1 MSIAYRFLCLA
12 CVGVGVGVAAAPP
25 AAGQVR
31 LDRADPTIVE
41 QALPRP
47 APLPTDAPTAKVE
60 PRPLVTGG
68 IAPVTG
74 MIAAVVVEG
83 ADPGEAG
90 SFTPAYTG
98 LIGRE
103 LTVADLTDLAG
114 RIADIAR
121 RNGYPF
127 ASASVPPQRVNNGIL
142 RVSLDVGKIDAVRVI
157 GARSAAADAIL
168 NKALIT
174 GRPTRR
180 TSLEQALLLVGDLP
194 GTRVT
199 NSRFVRQNG
208 FGILL
213 VTIEADRASA
223 YAQLDN
229 RGSREIGPIRSTVLG
244 NVRSLLQ
251 SGDELGIVLAQTPIE
266 ASEFV
271 FLRGRYSAP
280 VDSAGSM
287 LSVSA
292 SYGRSHPG
300 ASLRRLDVIG
310 RSADVAVSYTRPV
323 MRSRAASLWTGAE
336 FRAVSIKQTL
346 LDRPLRDDR
355 LATLTGTLN
364 GFVKAGP
371 GVLRGEV
378 SAVAGLPLD
387 GVTHEGD
394 ARTSRADG
402 DARFVTLGYAVD
414 WTVQVTKPISIV
426 VASAGQLASRPL
438 LATAEIGLGGPA
450 FARGYDY
457 AERTGDE
464 GIMGSLELRA
474 DAGRV
479 VPGFINRLQVYT
491 FLDGG
496 RVSNLRDGFG
506 GGQLYSTGG
515 GARLGLGP
523 ADGMIEVALPLNAD
537 RFDTDSKRPR
547 ISVRLSKAF

>member
-1 MSIAYRFLCLA
+1 
-12 CVGVGVGVAAAPP
+12 V
-25 AAGQVR
+25 
-31 LDRADPTIVE
+31 
-41 QALPRP
+41 
-47 APLPTDAPTAKVE
+47 
-60 PRPLVTGG
+60 
-68 IAPVTG
+68 
-74 MIAAVVVEG
+74 
-83 ADPGEAG
+83 
-90 SFTPAYTG
+90 
-98 LIGRE
+98 IGRE
-103 LTVADLTDLAG
+103 LTVADLTGLAG
-114 RIADIAR
+114 RVADIAR

-127 ASASVPPQRVNNGIL
+127 ASASVPPQRVGNGIL
-142 RVSLDVGKIDAVRVI
+142 RVSLDLGKIDAVRVI
-157 GARSAAADAIL
+157 GALSPAADAIL

-174 GRPTRR
+174 GQPARHAR
-180 TSLEQALLLVGDLP
+180 LEQALLLVGDLP
-194 GTRVT
+194 GVRVT

-213 VTIEADRASA
+213 VTIEGDRASA
-223 YAQLDN
+223 YAQFDN

-280 VDSAGSM
+280 VDSTGSM

-310 RSADVAVSYTRPV
+310 RSTDVAVSYTRPIV
-323 MRSRAASLWTGAE
+323 RSRARSLWASAE
-336 FRAVSIKQTL
+336 FRAVSIEQTL
-346 LDRPLRDDR
+346 LDQPLRDDR

-364 GFVKAGP
+364 GFAKAGP

-378 SAVAGLPLD
+378 SATTGLPLD

-394 ARTSRADG
+394 ARTSRSDG
-402 DARFVTLGYAVD
+402 DARFVMLGYTVD
-414 WTVQVTKPISIV
+414 WTVRVAEPISIV
-426 VASAGQLASRPL
+426 VASAGQIASRPL

-474 DAGRV
+474 DAGPV
-479 VPGFINRLQVYT
+479 IPGFINRLQLYT
-491 FLDGG
+491 FVDGG

-506 GGQLYSTGG
+506 GGQLFSTGG

-523 ADGMIEVALPLNAD
+523 AEGMIELALPLNAD

-547 ISVRLSKAF
+547 ISLRLSKGF

>member
-1 MSIAYRFLCLA
+1 MSKAYRFLCLA
-12 CVGVGVGVAAAPP
+12 CAGVAVAAAPH
-25 AAGQVR
+25 AAAQVR

-47 APLPTDAPTAKVE
+47 APPPKDAPKVE
-60 PRPLVTGG
+60 VEARSPATGG

-83 ADPGEAG
+83 AAPRDAG
-90 SFTPAYTG
+90 SFAPAYTDV
-98 LIGRE
+98 IGRE
-103 LTVADLTDLAG
+103 LTVADLTALAG
-114 RIADIAR
+114 RVADIAR

-127 ASASVPPQRVNNGIL
+127 ASASVPPQRVGNGIL
-142 RVSLDVGKIDAVRVI
+142 RVSLDLGKIDAVRVI

-174 GRPTRR
+174 GQPARR
-180 TSLEQALLLVGDLP
+180 ARLEQALLLVGDLP
-194 GTRVT
+194 GVRVT

-213 VTIEADRASA
+213 VTIEGDRASA
-223 YAQLDN
+223 YAQFDN
-229 RGSREIGPIRSTVLG
+229 RGSREIGPIRSTILG
-244 NVRSLLQ
+244 NVRGLLQ

-266 ASEFV
+266 PSEFV

-280 VDSAGSM
+280 VDAAGSM

-310 RSADVAVSYTRPV
+310 RSTDVAVTYTRPIL
-323 MRSRAASLWTGAE
+323 RSRARSLWASAE
-336 FRAVSIKQTL
+336 FRAVSIEQTL
-346 LDRPLRDDR
+346 LDQPLRDDR

-364 GFVKAGP
+364 GFAKAGP

-378 SAVAGLPLD
+378 SATTGLPLD

-394 ARTSRADG
+394 ARTSRSDG
-402 DARFVTLGYAVD
+402 DARFVMLGYTVD
-414 WTVQVTKPISIV
+414 WTVQVAKPISIV
-426 VASAGQLASRPL
+426 VASAGQIASRPL

-464 GIMGSLELRA
+464 GIMGSLEVRA

-479 VPGFINRLQVYT
+479 IPGFINRLQLYT

-547 ISVRLSKAF
+547 ISLRLSKAF